1 MLTDEM
7 KKEIDAE
14 IAMMAY
20 RRAAVSE
27 ALKIAQRHRGWI
39 SDESVKEIAEYLDM
53 TPDEVDAVAT
63 FYSVIRRRPVGR
75 HVILICDSVSCWV
88 TGYNPIREHISA
100 RLGIDLGETTSD
112 KRFTFLPC
120 ACLGLCEQ
128 APAMMIDEEV
138 FGNLTP
144 EKTDRILSRYE

>member
-14 IAMMAY
+14 IAMMAH

-27 ALKIAQRHRGWI
+27 ALKIVQRHRGWI

-53 TPDEVDAVAT
+53 TPDEVDAMAT
-63 FYSVIRRRPVGR
+63 FYSVIHRRPVGR

-88 TGYNPIREHISA
+88 TGYNQIREHISA
-100 RLGIDLGETTSD
+100 RLGIGFGETTPD

-144 EKTDRILSRYE
+144 EKADRILSRYE

>member
-27 ALKIAQRHRGWI
+27 ALKIVQRHRSWI

-53 TPDEVDAVAT
+53 TPDEVDAIAT

-88 TGYNPIREHISA
+88 TGYNQIREHISA
-100 RLGIDLGETTSD
+100 RLGIGLGETTPD

-144 EKTDRILSRYE
+144 EKADRILSRYE